1 MVNFEI
7 KKKTN
12 KYFNKRT
19 WNITVL
25 LKLGTHLRTQL
36 LVRLMVQGINS
47 TPSPKVTQPLYDKTS
62 VRKY

>member
-19 WNITVL
+19 WSITVL
-25 LKLGTHLRTQL
+25 LKLATHLRTQL

-47 TPSPKVTQPLYDKTS
+47 TPSPKGTQPLYDKTS